1 VVGHTHH
8 QVIAWL
14 DGKRVES
21 HTPDDGEVRDFGP
34 GPMVVNPGGAGQPR
48 DLDVR
53 VGYAL
58 LDLEA
63 RRVQFLRVAYD
74 IEATQRRMRD
84 AGLPELLAA
93 RLAVGR

>member
-1 VVGHTHH
+1 
-8 QVIAWL
+8 
-14 DGKRVES
+14 
-21 HTPDDGEVRDFGP
+21 VRELRGGP
-34 GPMVVNPGGAGQPR
+34 LVVNPGGAGQPR
-48 DLDVR
+48 DMDVR

-63 RRVQFLRVAYD
+63 RSVHFLRVAYD
-74 IEATQRRMRD
+74 IGATQRRMRQ